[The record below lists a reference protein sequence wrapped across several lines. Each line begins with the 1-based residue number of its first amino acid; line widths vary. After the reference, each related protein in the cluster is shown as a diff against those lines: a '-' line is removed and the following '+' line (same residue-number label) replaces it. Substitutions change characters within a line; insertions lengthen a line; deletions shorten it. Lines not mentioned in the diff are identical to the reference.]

1 MATQELTDKL
11 IAAASRVFNKDAS
24 AITAETNIAE
34 ELGSKSLDRM
44 GMCAV
49 IENEFDVV
57 IPFAEFGMYKT
68 IGELADFIASEAE

>member
-1 MATQELTDKL
+1 
-11 IAAASRVFNKDAS
+11 
-24 AITAETNIAE
+24 
-34 ELGSKSLDRM
+34 M

>member
-1 MATQELTDKL
+1 MATQELIDQL
-11 IAAASRVFNKDAS
+11 IAGAARVFNKDAAS
-24 AITAETNIAE
+24 ITVDTNIAE

-68 IGELADFIASEAE
+68 IGELADFIASEIA

>member
-11 IAAASRVFNKDAS
+11 IAAASRVFNKDAA

-49 IENEFDVV
+49 IENEF
-57 IPFAEFGMYKT
+57 GMYKT